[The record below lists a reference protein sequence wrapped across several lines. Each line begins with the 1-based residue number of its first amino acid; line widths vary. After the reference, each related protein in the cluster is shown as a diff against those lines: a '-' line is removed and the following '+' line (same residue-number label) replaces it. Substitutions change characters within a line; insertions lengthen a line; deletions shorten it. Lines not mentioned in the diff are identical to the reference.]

1 MLVLL
6 SGAILTST
14 VLASIAGIPISSAS
28 FVLTIASIMFNPCLD
43 SVKMRNRKLQD
54 YVNMT
59 ILLYE
64 KTTKKALQDNIID
77 EKEQKELKD
86 IYQYYLD
93 EKNNIKKSTQFDVNK
108 VYKSSFGELAK
119 IELISEEMVAK
130 LNDFLMKIPNQK

>member
-1 MLVLL
+1 
-6 SGAILTST
+6 
-14 VLASIAGIPISSAS
+14 
-28 FVLTIASIMFNPCLD
+28 
-43 SVKMRNRKLQD
+43 MRNRKLQD

-64 KTTKKALQDNIID
+64 KTMKKALQDNIID

-93 EKNNIKKSTQFDVNK
+93 EKDNIKKSTQFDVNK
-108 VYKSSFGELAK
+108 VFKDSLGQMAK
-119 IELISEEMVAK
+119 KELISEEMITK